1 MALVMLVMPKNIK
14 ASAKWV
20 HCLQLHCSWF
30 TCSFPERFFFP
41 KTSSLTGPTKKNMG
55 GRSNAVGSRRACGR
69 LRMTQ
74 VFASEVRRS
83 VFIINVTV
91 YLDCLA
97 CRSSVADR
105 DVVALRFT
113 LNVLWRVLCVCQKA
127 ALAKRL
133 LDYPP
138 NSKAKMKK
146 VENKSAEKVQTVS
159 AKDSASEN
167 ESKSVTPNKSEPPVK
182 NSKSTDS
189 KTPTGHKTSHLR
201 VWAKTC
207 PPAST
212 PRELKCITSER
223 RTLSSK
229 RIILERQA
237 VAGTALSARRKHML
251 KIVSSVKKRTDADNQ
266 NKVCLVQ
273 QYCSAL
279 SLISQTIFSHLP
291 G

>member
-1 MALVMLVMPKNIK
+1 MSPLFTAALLMVHLLV
-14 ASAKWV
+14 SRTF
-20 HCLQLHCSWF
+20 L
-30 TCSFPERFFFP
+30 FP
-41 KTSSLTGPTKKNMG
+41 KDIVPYWPNKEKYGRPIKRG
-55 GRSNAVGSRRACGR
+55 GFEEGMWEIENDPGVC
-69 LRMTQ
+69 LRGQ
-74 VFASEVRRS
+74 KVS
-83 VFIINVTV
+83 VYNQCKL

-146 VENKSAEKVQTVS
+146 VENKSAENVQTVS

-167 ESKSVTPNKSEPPVK
+167 ESKSVTPNKSETPVK